1 MKKKG
6 FILAYSVILMTFIMF
21 LITAMIT
28 MSLVNVKSSRLVLDE
43 FYQKTDVDQIGEYFV
58 SGEYWRLDDE
68 RFNEYDVKWYSSGGS
83 KMVLVVRNISSVLLH
98 VETENGKVTYWGYGE
113 KNE

>member
-6 FILAYSVILMTFIMF
+6 FILAYSVILMAFIMF

-43 FYQKTDVDQIGEYFV
+43 FYQKTDVDQIGEYF
-58 SGEYWRLDDE
+58 G
-68 RFNEYDVKWYSSGGS
+68 
-83 KMVLVVRNISSVLLH
+83 
-98 VETENGKVTYWGYGE
+98 
-113 KNE
+113 